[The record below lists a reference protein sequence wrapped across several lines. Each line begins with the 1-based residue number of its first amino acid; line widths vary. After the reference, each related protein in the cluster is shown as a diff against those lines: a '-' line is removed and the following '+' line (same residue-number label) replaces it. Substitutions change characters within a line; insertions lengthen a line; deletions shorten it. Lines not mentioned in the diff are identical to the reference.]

1 MTSIASSSGFP
12 GWYSRNITHTLSP
25 RSRKSTELLQF
36 KKEGTSNVS
45 VAGSRS

>member
-12 GWYSRNITHTLSP
+12 GWHSRNITHTLSP
-25 RSRKSTELLQF
+25 GSRKSTELLQF
-36 KKEGTSNVS
+36 KKEGTSNMS